1 MRMFLNKETPTF
13 HLAGRANT
21 VNAPLAIAATKAN
34 REKIRLLCAAWAADG
49 AAGEDRAESQSLH
62 RRISSL
68 IDLPGDAGQWLD
80 FMIHNAIWERSLVGV
95 PVARRMLLLPK
106 PSGGAS
112 AKSSATATT
121 ATNLSADL
129 EPTSK
134 PSAVVTRNAGELPMW
149 DRFFVKIQSIARD
162 KGLAIESISDSG
174 SVIGHIVRNGTDALI
189 GVGPPADLLPI
200 VRQSAL
206 AGIPCLVVPIS
217 EIDGNVTIDED
228 WILEVLDLPF
238 SPETDVEHRSYVPLM
253 RAAARLFDDEFPRL
267 CPASCVEGD
276 WPALQPRENPFETN
290 PITATERVAFDF
302 LRRGGKQSRPFML
315 LAVYDALTGGQ
326 RTLKGRGTEMRAIP
340 DSVKRTAMAIETF
353 HKASLVHDDI
363 QDEDDYRYGLPA
375 IHRQYGVPL
384 GINIG
389 DYLIGLGY
397 RLVSR
402 DREQLG
408 GEVAAELLDHLAD
421 AHQRLCAGQGAELAW
436 RDCRTKRIS
445 VDDALQIYALKTA
458 PAFEVAMIGGA
469 CLAGQSKAHAET
481 FRSFAYH
488 LGVAFQ
494 ILNDL
499 KDWKSDPRNKK
510 TIGGDLLNG
519 RPTVLWALALDRLP
533 GSDAD
538 RLLEIAR
545 DSQTSQTDRLRRA
558 KQFYHQAN
566 VFALADDLVSQ
577 FQRKAADIAESI
589 ELADLRHLMRYIV
602 GSVLAR
608 HDPNGGVV
616 TESRPQAAATSG

>member
-21 VNAPLAIAATKAN
+21 VNVPPTNATTKAN
-34 REKIRLLCAAWAADG
+34 REKIRLLCADWAADG
-49 AAGEDRAESQSLH
+49 AAGEDLPESLSLH
-62 RRISSL
+62 HRISSL
-68 IDLPGDAGQWLD
+68 IDLPGDAGQWLE
-80 FMIHNAIWERSLVGV
+80 FMIHNAIWERALVSV
-95 PVARRMLLLPK
+95 PVTRRMLLIPKPNGEPSVK
-106 PSGGAS
+106 PSGTAPI
-112 AKSSATATT
+112 APNLSSAPEAI
-121 ATNLSADL
+121 
-129 EPTSK
+129 EK
-134 PSAVVTRNAGELPMW
+134 PSTAITRNASDGPFW
-149 DRFFVKIQSIARD
+149 DRLFVKFQSIARD
-162 KGLAIESISDSG
+162 KGLAIESLSDSG

-200 VRQSAL
+200 IRQSAL
-206 AGIPCLVVPIS
+206 AGIPCLVVPTS
-217 EIDGNVTIDED
+217 ESDGNVNIDEE
-228 WILEVLDLPF
+228 WILELLDLPF
-238 SPETDVEHRSYVPLM
+238 SPETGVEHRSYVPLM

-267 CPASCVEGD
+267 CPASVGGD
-276 WPALQPRENPFETN
+276 WPSLQPCENPFESK

-363 QDEDDYRYGLPA
+363 QDEDDYRYGQPA

-408 GEVAAELLDHLAD
+408 GDVAAELLDHLAD

-445 VDDALQIYALKTA
+445 VEEALQIYALKTA

-469 CLAGQSKAHAET
+469 CLAGQSKAYAET

-499 KDWKSDPRNKK
+499 KDWKSDPQNKK

-519 RPTVLWALALDRLP
+519 RPTVLWALALERLP
-533 GSDAD
+533 ASDAD

-545 DSQTSQTDRLRRA
+545 DSQTSQADRLRRA

-566 VFALADDLVSQ
+566 VFALADELVSQ
-577 FQRKAADIAESI
+577 FQRKAAEIAESI